1 MKLFFFKFQSKHPNK
16 AFMVPNLRIFI
27 FATDFALD
35 KFENIDFKYENNF
48 SKLLPK
54 TSKQNIFDPKF
65 KDFYF

>member
-1 MKLFFFKFQSKHPNK
+1 
-16 AFMVPNLRIFI
+16 MVPNLRIFI
-27 FATDFALD
+27 FATDFASD
-35 KFENIDFKYENNF
+35 KFENIDFKYEKNF